1 MNDKVLSKDGWYFA
15 EISHWFFFKG
25 SVRIFT
31 QMSLNFVLELNW
43 LNSIIGSDNV
53 LSPGRRQAII
63 WTNAGILLIGP
74 LGTNVSEILIKIH
87 TFSLKKMHLKMLSGK
102 WQPFCL
108 CLNMLS
114 DGKPLP
120 ELMATQTPYSV
131 TRPQLI
137 SIVTHIMQLVSMLT
151 PFCSFDRLQK
161 HLTTNCFKF
170 LWPCAILLQ

>member
-1 MNDKVLSKDGWYFA
+1 MIKWWLIFCRHFQIY
-15 EISHWFFFKG
+15 FFKRKYLCFY
-25 SVRIFT
+25 SN
-31 QMSLNFVLELNW
+31 SLNFVLESNW
-43 LNSIIGSDNV
+43 LINSIIGSDNV
-53 LSPGRRQAII
+53 LSPGRRQTII

-87 TFSLKKMHLKMLSGK
+87 TFSFKKMYLKMLSGK

-108 CLNMLS
+108 CLNMVS

-120 ELMATQTPYSV
+120 ELMVTQTPYSV

-137 SIVTHIMQLVSMLT
+137 SIVIHIMQLVSMLT
-151 PFCSFDRLQK
+151 LFCSCDRLQQ